1 MGGDDALGGW
11 RRSRAAISARAA
23 ACSGA
28 GSIGMMIGTNS
39 DVDGGPSMTKWFAVG
54 KWMGEGVGG
63 GGGGGEEGSG
73 CQCRGGSRH
82 RWRHGGGGR
91 QG

>member
-1 MGGDDALGGW
+1 MTRWGDGGGLGRLPQLALQPALVL
-11 RRSRAAISARAA
+11 AAL
-23 ACSGA
+23 
-28 GSIGMMIGTNS
+28 GMMIGTNS